1 MKLPAWLFSVL
12 TVVVFSSCGENKP
25 STPANRFSDAEI
37 IRIQTLSD
45 ERKAAAVADYFKSP
59 NPVYRA
65 EAALCSASIQDTLL
79 IAGLMSLLDDT
90 SDVVVR
96 NAVYSLGQFASCEVV
111 PNLIDG
117 YIERDQEARGVTLE
131 AVGKILERATNDKR
145 SYLLYSS
152 AEDFYRIN
160 RPENEDQRIGW
171 AKGIAALHRI
181 GLSNDAL
188 LKQLKVNIYKGEY
201 ESRIHSAIALA
212 SAKEVWLKEAPHK
225 KYIED
230 WVKSERDPD
239 IRSIQ
244 MRMLGKIGDEESRK
258 SLLGYATSSSQAQG
272 VRVAAIRSLGK
283 MKNQKTDEL
292 LPLLSDADNYIV
304 HETLLIL
311 EGKISTAQIEQVKRA
326 CSGKT
331 PWLKAHALKVAALA
345 GDKTASEEVLQL
357 FQTSDNK
364 SRVFYASAL
373 AGTPANAKAIYNA
386 LIIEKEIPV
395 LTALCMAFIEASKS
409 KSFPKD
415 IDYATALHDA
425 FNQGDISVQA
435 LVASELK
442 TMKLSETQK
451 QKFNSTLKAA
461 QAALK
466 MPSEIETFNEIVSA
480 INHIG
485 IEKQQAAV
493 AAYNHPIDWKKTVTI
508 PKDQKILMTTSKGK
522 VTIALDVESSPGSV
536 TNMIQLIEQ
545 GFYNGKDFHR
555 VIPNFVVQGGCPR
568 GDGMGGTDY
577 TIRSEFALH
586 DYKKGAVGLASS
598 GKDTESCQFFIT
610 HGSTPHLEGR
620 YTIVGYVTDGQDV
633 IELIIPGD
641 VIEKVELI

>member
-1 MKLPAWLFSVL
+1 MKLSSWLLSVL
-12 TVVVFSSCGENKP
+12 AVVVFSACGEKKSDKP
-25 STPANRFSDAEI
+25 INRFSDAEI

-79 IAGLMSLLDDT
+79 IPGLFRLLDDT
-90 SDVVVR
+90 SDVVAR
-96 NAVYSLGQFASCEVV
+96 NAVYALGQFGSYDLVR
-111 PNLIDG
+111 NLING
-117 YIERDQEARGVTLE
+117 YSVRSHEARGATAE
-131 AVGKILERATNDKR
+131 AIGKILERSWQDNR
-145 SYLLYSS
+145 SYSLYPV
-152 AEDFYRIN
+152 AVDFYRDN
-160 RPENEDQRIGW
+160 RPENEEERIGW
-171 AKGIAALHRI
+171 AKGVNALHRLT
-181 GLSNDAL
+181 LSTDEL
-188 LKQLKVNIYKGEY
+188 LRRLKINIYKGEY
-201 ESRIHSAIALA
+201 ESRLAGAATFA
-212 SAKEVWLKEAPHK
+212 SASNVWLKDGANR
-225 KYIED
+225 KYISD
-230 WVKSERDPD
+230 WVTSERDPD
-239 IRSIQ
+239 IRTMQ
-244 MRMLGKIGDEESRK
+244 MRMLGIIGDEEARK
-258 SLLGYATSSSQAQG
+258 SLLGYAGSTSQAQS
-272 VRVAAIRSLGK
+272 VRVAAIRSLAK
-283 MKNQKTDEL
+283 IKSQKAKEL
-292 LPLLSDADNYIV
+292 IPFLSDSDNYIV
-304 HETLLIL
+304 FETLSTL
-311 EGKISTAQIEQVKRA
+311 EGKIKSSQAEQVRNA

-331 PWLKAHALKVAALA
+331 PWVKAHALKIAALA
-345 GDKTASEEVLQL
+345 GDKTASEEALRL

-364 SRVFYASAL
+364 GRVFYASAL
-373 AGTPANAKAIYNA
+373 AGTPANAKAIYDA
-386 LIIEKEIPV
+386 LIIEKEIAV
-395 LTALCMAFIEASKS
+395 RTALCMAFIEASKS
-409 KSFPKD
+409 KSFPRD

-442 TMKLSETQK
+442 TMKLSEAQK

-466 MPSEIETFNEIVSA
+466 MPAEIETFNEIVSA

-485 IEKQQAAV
+485 IEKQQPAV
-493 AAYNHPIDWKKTVTI
+493 VTYNHPIDWKKTVTI

-522 VTIALDVESSPGSV
+522 VTIALNVESSPGSV

-633 IELIIPGD
+633 IEQIIPGD